1 MYLLLT
7 ETANMGEAINTLIHG
22 VSSLGFPVVMCI
34 LMMKYMKEKDEN
46 NRIEITELRKTIENN
61 TLVVNT
67 LLQRIGILDR
77 LMERL
82 GVIDEKDEVKN
93 K

>member
-67 LLQRIGILDR
+67 LLQRISILDR

>member
-1 MYLLLT
+1 MHLLLT
-7 ETANMGEAINTLIHG
+7 ETANMGDAINTLIHG

-67 LLQRIGILDR
+67 LLQSIGILDR